1 MVLSLAGPR
10 YVWSLSQV
18 ELPQE
23 ETLEL
28 QMFWITM
35 THSKLW
41 SYQTILVC
49 CTAFNRFALN
59 ESDQD
64 YVVLDVVYFISC
76 LHEISRKNLN
86 FLWRQSV
93 MDSVECWWGQGCGAS
108 FPNWWV
114 QFTHLLMVQLARWT
128 KQGCGENAALGN
140 CVGTSTSP
148 WVWFCMGTVSQ

>member
-35 THSKLW
+35 THSKPW

-114 QFTHLLMVQLARWT
+114 QLQCRVETCMDVLRILCVFVCIFDVYQVFCVLCSAAF
-128 KQGCGENAALGN
+128 QGL
-140 CVGTSTSP
+140 
-148 WVWFCMGTVSQ
+148 

>member
-35 THSKLW
+35 THSKPW

-114 QFTHLLMVQLARWT
+114 QLQCRVETCMDVSSILCVFVCFFDVFHVFCVL
-128 KQGCGENAALGN
+128 CSAALQGL
-140 CVGTSTSP
+140 
-148 WVWFCMGTVSQ
+148 

>member
-35 THSKLW
+35 THSKPW
-41 SYQTILVC
+41 SYQTIIVC

-59 ESDQD
+59 ESAQD
-64 YVVLDVVYFISC
+64 FVVFDVMYFISC

-114 QFTHLLMVQLARWT
+114 QLQCRLETCMDVLRILCVFVCILYVCRVFCVL
-128 KQGCGENAALGN
+128 CSAALQGL
-140 CVGTSTSP
+140 
-148 WVWFCMGTVSQ
+148 